1 MSIFAAS
8 PPEPKSKI
16 PILAKSSSLPERS
29 REEGARSK
37 AASDLAGDFARQL
50 NMERDNENN
59 ELLKAP
65 SLLKSAALIIN
76 VAIAIS

>member
-16 PILAKSSSLPERS
+16 PILAKSSSLPERK
-29 REEGARSK
+29 EEGARSK

-65 SLLKSAALIIN
+65 SLLKCAALIIN

>member
-1 MSIFAAS
+1 
-8 PPEPKSKI
+8 
-16 PILAKSSSLPERS
+16 
-29 REEGARSK
+29 
-37 AASDLAGDFARQL
+37 
-50 NMERDNENN
+50 MERDNENN

>member
-16 PILAKSSSLPERS
+16 PILAKSSSLPE
-29 REEGARSK
+29 EGAGRSK

-65 SLLKSAALIIN
+65 SLLKCAALIIN